1 MKFAKVKAF
10 DKMWIWEDEKYGKD
24 KWMK

>member
-10 DKMWIWEDEKYGKD
+10 DKMWIREDEKYWKD
-24 KWMK
+24 NG